1 MLDQAGP
8 DDTTS
13 TVEQQIMTLTASH
26 GPAVRRPPRLG
37 APATTPPGGPASP
50 VALPGGIPAIPI
62 QASAA
67 DAAAGYRTPSASGRL
82 SDLSPLADRDAWA
95 RVPVGRC
102 RALAGPVMAVLVVA
116 IGVVY
121 LVWRAGTL
129 DGTGVAGHLFYT
141 AEVVSYLAIVW
152 TAVMMCRVRPGYV
165 RRPPAPAGTLDV
177 FVTVCGEPVE
187 IVEAT
192 LRAALA
198 IDYPHRTYVLNDGR
212 IARRDDWRDIDALA
226 ARLGLTCFTRTT
238 GSKGKAANLNH
249 ALARTDAEAIMTL
262 DADHIAVP
270 DLAERV
276 LGYLRDPKV
285 GFVCTEQRFD
295 LGRYDVLNNAEPML
309 YRAVQPAKDRDSAA
323 SSCGNGTLYRRTAL
337 ESAGGFS
344 EWNIVEDLH
353 TSYELHARGWRSVYH
368 PEAVS
373 VGIAPATAAE
383 YAKQRSRW
391 AMDGLRLLLF
401 DNPLR
406 KPGLTG
412 WQRAH
417 YLHTGIGYLVACVQ
431 MMFLL
436 GPPMSALAGME
447 IASGVSL
454 TAYVLYALPYLLS
467 SMLLVAAYAGLRGAQ
482 RTIASTLFNAPL
494 YALSFVR
501 VVLSGRPES
510 GATAKAALPRMSILL
525 LPQVLF
531 AAGLAATILVVGL
544 NPDVADLSA
553 LVWAGM
559 LLAMVA
565 GPLSALSERR
575 AVVERV
581 QVPIRAVIAVT
592 VLGFAVTA
600 LIAG

>member
-1 MLDQAGP
+1 MAYQTARTGSAG
-8 DDTTS
+8 
-13 TVEQQIMTLTASH
+13 
-26 GPAVRRPPRLG
+26 
-37 APATTPPGGPASP
+37 
-50 VALPGGIPAIPI
+50 PAIPEPATQPAPHGLASGQPSTFGMVAAPPI
-62 QASAA
+62 PAQAPAVDTGHHA
-67 DAAAGYRTPSASGRL
+67 RTGLGTPAGIPPLEGVDTWTRTPVAWWQAAAGP
-82 SDLSPLADRDAWA
+82 
-95 RVPVGRC
+95 
-102 RALAGPVMAVLVVA
+102 A
-116 IGVVY
+116 IGIAITLIGAWY
-121 LVWRAGTL
+121 AVWRAGTL
-129 DGTGVAGHLFYT
+129 AGTGVAGYPFYA
-141 AEVVSYLAIVW
+141 AELVSYLAIVW
-152 TAVMMCRVRPGYV
+152 TAAMTGRMRPGYV
-165 RRPPAPAGTLDV
+165 RRAPAPAGTLDV

-187 IVEAT
+187 IVDAT

-212 IARRDDWRDIDALA
+212 VAGRDNWRDIDALA
-226 ARLGLTCFTRTT
+226 FRLGLTCFTRTD
-238 GSKGKAANLNH
+238 GPRGKAANLNH
-249 ALARTDAEAIMTL
+249 ALARTGGDAIMTL

-295 LGRYDVLNNAEPML
+295 VGRYDVLNNAEPML
-309 YRAVQPAKDRDSAA
+309 YRAVQPAKDRDGAA
-323 SSCGNGTLYRRTAL
+323 SSCGNGTLYRRPAL
-337 ESAGGFS
+337 STVGGFS

-353 TSYELHARGWRSVYH
+353 TSYELHAAGWSSVYH
-368 PEAVS
+368 PGPVS

-431 MMFLL
+431 MVFLV
-436 GPPMSALAGME
+436 GPPLSVLAGVR
-447 IASGVSL
+447 IAAGVSL
-454 TAYVLYALPYLLS
+454 TAYVLHSLPYLLAS
-467 SMLLVAAYAGLRGAQ
+467 LLFVVAYIGPRGAQ
-482 RTIASTLFNAPL
+482 RTVASTLFNAPL

-501 VVLSGRPES
+501 VLLSGRPES
-510 GATAKAALPRMSILL
+510 GATAKAALPRMSVLL

-531 AAGLAATILVVGL
+531 VAALVTTIGVVGF

-553 LVWAGM
+553 LVWAGV
-559 LLAMVA
+559 LLSMVA

-575 AVVERV
+575 EAVERA
-581 QVPIRAVIAVT
+581 QLPIRAVIAVA
-592 VLGFAVTA
+592 VLGVSVTT
-600 LIAG
+600 LLAG

>member
-1 MLDQAGP
+1 A
-8 DDTTS
+8 
-13 TVEQQIMTLTASH
+13 
-26 GPAVRRPPRLG
+26 
-37 APATTPPGGPASP
+37 
-50 VALPGGIPAIPI
+50 
-62 QASAA
+62 
-67 DAAAGYRTPSASGRL
+67 
-82 SDLSPLADRDAWA
+82 
-95 RVPVGRC
+95 
-102 RALAGPVMAVLVVA
+102 AGPVMAVAVVV

-129 DGTGVAGHLFYT
+129 DGTGVAGRLFYT

-152 TAVMMCRVRPGYV
+152 TAVMMCRVRPGHV

-212 IARRDDWRDIDALA
+212 IARRENWRDIDALA
-226 ARLGLTCFTRTT
+226 ARLGLTCFTRTV
-238 GSKGKAANLNH
+238 GAKGKAANLNH

-262 DADHIAVP
+262 DADHVAVP

-276 LGYLRDPKV
+276 LGYLRDPEV

-309 YRAVQPAKDRDSAA
+309 YRAVQPAKDRDGAA

-406 KPGLTG
+406 KQGLTG

-436 GPPMSALAGME
+436 GPPMSALGGLE

-454 TAYVLYALPYLLS
+454 TGYVLHALPYLLS

-494 YALSFVR
+494 YALAFIR
-501 VVLSGRPES
+501 VMLSGRPES

-531 AAGLAATILVVGL
+531 AAGLAATILAIGL
-544 NPDVADLSA
+544 DPATADLSA
-553 LVWAGM
+553 LVWAGI
-559 LLAMVA
+559 LLAMIA

-575 AVVERV
+575 AVVERA

-592 VLGFAVTA
+592 VLGFAMTA
-600 LIAG
+600 LVAG

>member
-1 MLDQAGP
+1 MAYQAAPADAAGP
-8 DDTTS
+8 ATS
-13 TVEQQIMTLTASH
+13 ELATPSAPQGLASRQSSALGTLTA
-26 GPAVRRPPRLG
+26 PPIPPQALAGDGARAGLG
-37 APATTPPGGPASP
+37 APA
-50 VALPGGIPAIPI
+50 GIP
-62 QASAA
+62 
-67 DAAAGYRTPSASGRL
+67 
-82 SDLSPLADRDAWA
+82 PLDGVDTWT
-95 RVPVGRC
+95 RVPVAWW
-102 RALAGPVMAVLVVA
+102 RAVAGPAMAVA
-116 IGVVY
+116 ITCIGAVY
-121 LVWRAGTL
+121 AVWRAGTL
-129 DGTGVAGHLFYT
+129 SGTGVAGHLFYG
-141 AEVVSYLAIVW
+141 AELVSYLAIVW
-152 TAVMMCRVRPGYV
+152 TAVMTSRLRPGYV
-165 RRPPAPAGTLDV
+165 RRAPAPAGTLDV

-187 IVEAT
+187 MVDAT

-198 IDYPHRTYVLNDGR
+198 IDYPHRVYVLNDGR
-212 IARRDDWRDIDALA
+212 IAGRDNWRDIDALA
-226 ARLGLTCFTRTT
+226 ARLGLTCFSRTD
-238 GSKGKAANLNH
+238 GARGKAGNLNH
-249 ALARTDAEAIMTL
+249 ALARTSGDAIMTL

-276 LGYLRDPKV
+276 LGYLRDPEV

-295 LGRYDVLNNAEPML
+295 VGRYDVLNNAEPML

-323 SSCGNGTLYRRTAL
+323 SSCGNGTLYRRSAM
-337 ESAGGFS
+337 ESVDGFS

-353 TSYELHARGWRSVYH
+353 TSYELHAAGWRSVYH
-368 PEAVS
+368 PGPVS

-431 MMFLL
+431 MVFLL
-436 GPPMSALAGME
+436 GPPLSVLAGVR
-447 IASGVSL
+447 IVAGVSL
-454 TAYVLYALPYLLS
+454 TAYVLHSLPYLIGS
-467 SMLLVAAYAGLRGAQ
+467 LLFIVAYTGPRGAQ
-482 RTIASTLFNAPL
+482 RTVASTLFNAPL

-510 GATAKAALPRMSILL
+510 GATAKAALPRMSVLL

-531 AAGLAATILVVGL
+531 AAALVTTIGVVGL

-553 LVWAGM
+553 LVWAGV
-559 LLAMVA
+559 LLSMVA

-575 AVVERV
+575 DVVERA
-581 QVPIRAVIAVT
+581 QLPIRAVIIVAV
-592 VLGFAVTA
+592 LAFSVTT
-600 LIAG
+600 LLAG